1 MGGPTAHA
9 HVQPHGSLAAAYH
22 TQAGGFTHHGIIP
35 WGAVLDELQDAPVL
49 GFLIDHASDSQAA
62 LPIGAG
68 AQFQQGSKHA
78 SERAFHV

>member
-1 MGGPTAHA
+1 M
-9 HVQPHGSLAAAYH
+9 
-22 TQAGGFTHHGIIP
+22 
-35 WGAVLDELQDAPVL
+35 GAVLDELQDAPVL